1 MLRTILLGLSILCLA
16 TVSVAQ
22 ADTIVKPKIY
32 NPDDNAAKAV
42 AQAIATAKKE
52 NKHVFIQV
60 GGNWCIWCIRFNN
73 FVKTD
78 ATLDSLVKANYVV
91 YHLNYS
97 EENYNKDILK
107 QYKFPQRFG
116 FPVFLILDQEGKLL
130 HTQNTE
136 YLEDG
141 KSGYDKKKVLT
152 FLNHWSP
159 KALNPATY
167 QEKK

>member
-1 MLRTILLGLSILCLA
+1 MLRTIFLGISILCIT
-16 TVSVAQ
+16 TVTVAQ
-22 ADTIVKPKIY
+22 NDTIVKPKIY
-32 NPDDNAAKAV
+32 NPDDNAVKAV
-42 AQAIATAKKE
+42 ANAVAQAKKE

-78 ATLDSLVKANYVV
+78 AQLDSLVKANYVV

-97 EENYNKDILK
+97 EENQNLNVLSK
-107 QYKFPQRFG
+107 YKFPQRFG
-116 FPVFLILDQEGKLL
+116 FPVFLILDKEGNLL

-141 KSGYDKKKVLT
+141 KSGYDKKKVVT

-167 QEKK
+167 TEKK